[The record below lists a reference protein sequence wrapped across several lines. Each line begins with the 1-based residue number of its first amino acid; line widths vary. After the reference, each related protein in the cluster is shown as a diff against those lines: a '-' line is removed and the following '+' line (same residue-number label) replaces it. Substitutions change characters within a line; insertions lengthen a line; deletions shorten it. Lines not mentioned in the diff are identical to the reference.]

1 MRRDITMNI
10 HLTFDESLKDVF
22 SALCKDI
29 QQRLGVGGLQGE
41 EIEACSPEIKVSTFL
56 QISPHP
62 GGKY

>member
-29 QQRLGVGGLQGE
+29 QERLGVGGFQGE

>member
-1 MRRDITMNI
+1 MNI

-29 QQRLGVGGLQGE
+29 QKRWGVGGLQGE

>member
-1 MRRDITMNI
+1 MNI
-10 HLTFDESLKDVF
+10 QLTFDESLKDVF

-29 QQRLGVGGLQGE
+29 QKRLGVVGVGGLQGE